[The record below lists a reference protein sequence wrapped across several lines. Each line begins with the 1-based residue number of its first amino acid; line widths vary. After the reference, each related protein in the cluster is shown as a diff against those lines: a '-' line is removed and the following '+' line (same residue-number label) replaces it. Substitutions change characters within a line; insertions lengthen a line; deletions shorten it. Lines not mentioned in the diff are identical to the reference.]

1 MPLGFDEDDE
11 LISSCVIE
19 HTDAAPMRGKKPPTG
34 LKLTVFMAAQEL
46 MAPGDVKPVFELLDK
61 AILQMPHE
69 EGKRDI
75 RRQHANRALQ
85 RLITEGYLFLP
96 TPDTVSLISAT
107 AVSPATFEGQGT

>member
-1 MPLGFDEDDE
+1 
-11 LISSCVIE
+11 
-19 HTDAAPMRGKKPPTG
+19 
-34 LKLTVFMAAQEL
+34 